1 MTRWLAL
8 FALAACNRTFGL
20 DQTALAPPD
29 ASPVCPAIGT
39 TPEYLPTVLRA
50 IHQECNAYTSSRDAN
65 LAMASC
71 SGTFDFMYC
80 TEVLDIWAG
89 PSDGPLA
96 KIALPPPPRGELM
109 TDVPV
114 LAPEGNEAFVNM
126 FAPTGPLVFTAYA
139 RDPDGTWR
147 FESYPAVPVA
157 GEPSTPSRGPARHM
171 MMLAALALHELVEDG
186 SGAWNDV
193 ATYTTSDL
201 HQIASRS
208 VYLSPDGLRLIYSA
222 IRPGE
227 NQIAT
232 FYADRPSIDAR
243 FGAPTELVGVPWTYD
258 ILFMEADCSKIY
270 FSGLGYVLY
279 VQER

>member
-1 MTRWLAL
+1 MKRCLAL

-29 ASPVCPAIGT
+29 ASPTCPAIGT
-39 TPEYLPTVLRA
+39 APAYLPTVLRA
-50 IHQECNAYTSSRDAN
+50 IHQECGGYTSSRDAS
-65 LAMASC
+65 LGMASC
-71 SGTFDFMYC
+71 SGTFDFTDC
-80 TEVLDIWAG
+80 VELLDIWTG
-89 PSDGPLA
+89 PADGPLA
-96 KIALPPPPRGELM
+96 QITLPPPPRGELM

-114 LAPEGNEAFVNM
+114 LAPEGNEAFVNL
-126 FAPTGPLVFTAYA
+126 FATTGPLVFAAYA

-147 FESYPAVPVA
+147 FESYPAVPLS
-157 GEPSTPSRGPARHM
+157 GEPSTPSRGPVRHM
-171 MMLAALALHELVEDG
+171 MMLASLALHELVQDA

-193 ATYTTSDL
+193 ATYTPSDL

-222 IRPGE
+222 LPAGS

-232 FYADRPSIDAR
+232 FYADRRSIDVR
-243 FGAPTELVGVPWTYD
+243 FGAPTELIGVPWTYD
-258 ILFMEADCSKIY
+258 SLFMEEDCSRIY